1 MTTVKLSVYVDI
13 ESAINDAIENVGL
26 TGMGAD
32 GTSEYEITD
41 VAVAEDGSGGYE
53 VTVTAERIEGK
64 FVGKDEIAEMIAGEV
79 ESLDVTVDVSAV

>member
-53 VTVTAERIEGK
+53 VDGHGRAHRGQVRGQ
-64 FVGKDEIAEMIAGEV
+64 GRDRR
-79 ESLDVTVDVSAV
+79 DDRW